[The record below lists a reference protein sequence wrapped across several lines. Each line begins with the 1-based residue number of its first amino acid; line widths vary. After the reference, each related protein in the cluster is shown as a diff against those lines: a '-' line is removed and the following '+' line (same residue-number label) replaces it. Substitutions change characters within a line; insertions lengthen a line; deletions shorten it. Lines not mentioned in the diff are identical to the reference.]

1 MTLGKHM
8 SIADMVQK
16 MIDDLNETMADAVK
30 SDKGNN
36 AAMTRVRKAMQAAKG
51 AAQDRLDLRDLVSPS
66 HRFYRTGGEVAQR
79 VSQVNVPLD

>member
-1 MTLGKHM
+1 MC
-8 SIADMVQK
+8 IRDR

-51 AAQDRLDLRDLVSPS
+51 AAQDVRMQISSIRN
-66 HRFYRTGGEVAQR
+66 G
-79 VSQVNVPLD
+79 

>member
-1 MTLGKHM
+1 MLM

-36 AAMTRVRKAMQAAKG
+36 AAMTRVRKAMKAAKG
-51 AAQDRLDLRDLVSPS
+51 AAQDVRMQISSIRN
-66 HRFYRTGGEVAQR
+66 G
-79 VSQVNVPLD
+79 

>member
-1 MTLGKHM
+1 MLM

-36 AAMTRVRKAMQAAKG
+36 AAMTRVRKAMQAAKK
-51 AAQDRLDLRDLVSPS
+51 AAQDVRMQISSIRN
-66 HRFYRTGGEVAQR
+66 G
-79 VSQVNVPLD
+79 

>member
-1 MTLGKHM
+1 MTLGRYM

-51 AAQDRLDLRDLVSPS
+51 AAQDVRMQISSIRN
-66 HRFYRTGGEVAQR
+66 G
-79 VSQVNVPLD
+79 

>member
-1 MTLGKHM
+1 M

-36 AAMTRVRKAMQAAKG
+36 AAMTRVRKAMQAAKI
-51 AAQDRLDLRDLVSPS
+51 AAQDVRMQISSIRN
-66 HRFYRTGGEVAQR
+66 G
-79 VSQVNVPLD
+79 

>member
-1 MTLGKHM
+1 M

-51 AAQDRLDLRDLVSPS
+51 AAQDVRMQIRSAASGMDDCLLKQVSRRPS
-66 HRFYRTGGEVAQR
+66 
-79 VSQVNVPLD
+79 L

>member
-1 MTLGKHM
+1 MLM

-36 AAMTRVRKAMQAAKG
+36 AAMPRVRKAMQAAKG
-51 AAQDRLDLRDLVSPS
+51 AAQDVRMQISSIRN
-66 HRFYRTGGEVAQR
+66 G
-79 VSQVNVPLD
+79 

>member
-51 AAQDRLDLRDLVSPS
+51 AAQDVRMQISSIRN
-66 HRFYRTGGEVAQR
+66 G
-79 VSQVNVPLD
+79 

>member
-1 MTLGKHM
+1 MLM

-36 AAMTRVRKAMQAAKG
+36 AAMTRVRKAMQVTKG
-51 AAQDRLDLRDLVSPS
+51 AAQDVRMQISSIRN
-66 HRFYRTGGEVAQR
+66 G
-79 VSQVNVPLD
+79 

>member
-1 MTLGKHM
+1 MLM

-51 AAQDRLDLRDLVSPS
+51 AAQDVRMQISSIRNLSLI
-66 HRFYRTGGEVAQR
+66 HI
-79 VSQVNVPLD
+79 

>member
-1 MTLGKHM
+1 MLM

-51 AAQDRLDLRDLVSPS
+51 AAQDVRMQISSIRK
-66 HRFYRTGGEVAQR
+66 G
-79 VSQVNVPLD
+79 

>member
-1 MTLGKHM
+1 MTLGRYM

-51 AAQDRLDLRDLVSPS
+51 AAQDVRMKISSIRN
-66 HRFYRTGGEVAQR
+66 G
-79 VSQVNVPLD
+79 

>member
-1 MTLGKHM
+1 MTLGRLM

-51 AAQDRLDLRDLVSPS
+51 AAQDVRMQISSIRN
-66 HRFYRTGGEVAQR
+66 G
-79 VSQVNVPLD
+79 

>member
-1 MTLGKHM
+1 M
-8 SIADMVQK
+8 SIADRVQK

-51 AAQDRLDLRDLVSPS
+51 AAQDVRMQISSIRN
-66 HRFYRTGGEVAQR
+66 G
-79 VSQVNVPLD
+79 

>member
-1 MTLGKHM
+1 M

-16 MIDDLNETMADAVK
+16 MIDDLNETMTDAIK

-51 AAQDRLDLRDLVSPS
+51 AAQDVRMQISSIRN
-66 HRFYRTGGEVAQR
+66 G
-79 VSQVNVPLD
+79 

>member
-1 MTLGKHM
+1 MHM

-51 AAQDRLDLRDLVSPS
+51 AAQDVRMQISSIRN
-66 HRFYRTGGEVAQR
+66 G
-79 VSQVNVPLD
+79 

>member
-1 MTLGKHM
+1 M

-36 AAMTRVRKAMQAAKG
+36 AAMHRVRKAMQAAKG
-51 AAQDRLDLRDLVSPS
+51 AAQDVRMQISSIRN
-66 HRFYRTGGEVAQR
+66 G
-79 VSQVNVPLD
+79 

>member
-1 MTLGKHM
+1 M

-36 AAMTRVRKAMQAAKG
+36 AAMTRVRKAMQAAKALHKTCACRS
-51 AAQDRLDLRDLVSPS
+51 AASGMDD
-66 HRFYRTGGEVAQR
+66 
-79 VSQVNVPLD
+79 

>member
-1 MTLGKHM
+1 MVM

-51 AAQDRLDLRDLVSPS
+51 AAQDVRMQISSIRN
-66 HRFYRTGGEVAQR
+66 G
-79 VSQVNVPLD
+79 

>member
-1 MTLGKHM
+1 M

-36 AAMTRVRKAMQAAKG
+36 AAMTRVRKAMQAAKRRCTRR
-51 AAQDRLDLRDLVSPS
+51 AHADQQHQEWMIRHS
-66 HRFYRTGGEVAQR
+66 
-79 VSQVNVPLD
+79 N

>member
-1 MTLGKHM
+1 MTLGRHM

-51 AAQDRLDLRDLVSPS
+51 AAQDVRMQISSIRN
-66 HRFYRTGGEVAQR
+66 G
-79 VSQVNVPLD
+79 

>member
-1 MTLGKHM
+1 MLM

-51 AAQDRLDLRDLVSPS
+51 AAQDVRMQISSIRN
-66 HRFYRTGGEVAQR
+66 G
-79 VSQVNVPLD
+79 

>member
-1 MTLGKHM
+1 M

-36 AAMTRVRKAMQAAKG
+36 AAMTRVRKDMQAAKG
-51 AAQDRLDLRDLVSPS
+51 AAQDLLMQISSIRN
-66 HRFYRTGGEVAQR
+66 G
-79 VSQVNVPLD
+79 

>member
-1 MTLGKHM
+1 MALGRHM

-51 AAQDRLDLRDLVSPS
+51 AAQDVRMKISSIRN
-66 HRFYRTGGEVAQR
+66 G
-79 VSQVNVPLD
+79 

>member
-1 MTLGKHM
+1 MLM

-36 AAMTRVRKAMQAAKG
+36 AAMTRVRKDMQAAKG
-51 AAQDRLDLRDLVSPS
+51 AAQDVRMQISSIRN
-66 HRFYRTGGEVAQR
+66 G
-79 VSQVNVPLD
+79 

>member
-1 MTLGKHM
+1 M

-36 AAMTRVRKAMQAAKG
+36 AAMTRVRKAMQAAKT
-51 AAQDRLDLRDLVSPS
+51 AAQDVRMQISSIRN
-66 HRFYRTGGEVAQR
+66 G
-79 VSQVNVPLD
+79 

>member
-1 MTLGKHM
+1 MLM

-51 AAQDRLDLRDLVSPS
+51 AAQ
-66 HRFYRTGGEVAQR
+66 EVRMQISSIR
-79 VSQVNVPLD
+79 NG

>member
-1 MTLGKHM
+1 MFKESSALGMLM

-16 MIDDLNETMADAVK
+16 MIDDLNETMVDAVK

-51 AAQDRLDLRDLVSPS
+51 AAQDVRMKISSIRN
-66 HRFYRTGGEVAQR
+66 G
-79 VSQVNVPLD
+79 